1 MTGAQVLA
9 FPQSRATAAL
19 RTQTHDDARR
29 IAPLRAERKLV
40 TVMFVDVK
48 GSMDLSRSI
57 DLEAWWL
64 LVAELFELMCG
75 SVDQFGGWIANYT
88 GDGIEAIFE
97 PDSAGGDHAGRA
109 CQAALCLRDAIR
121 LPAANLFGERALK
134 LSIRIGINSGEVLV
148 GTIGSGYNR
157 YYTANGYPVALAKR
171 VEGLAHPDRIYL
183 TEHTAALVAG
193 GLQLTDLGAFDI
205 RGAEAPVRVFELA

>member
-1 MTGAQVLA
+1 MPVEPAKRRCV
-9 FPQSRATAAL
+9 FATRSAC
-19 RTQTHDDARR
+19 RRR
-29 IAPLRAERKLV
+29 ICSAS
-40 TVMFVDVK
+40 
-48 GSMDLSRSI
+48 GRS
-57 DLEAWWL
+57 
-64 LVAELFELMCG
+64 
-75 SVDQFGGWIANYT
+75 S
-88 GDGIEAIFE
+88 
-97 PDSAGGDHAGRA
+97 
-109 CQAALCLRDAIR
+109 
-121 LPAANLFGERALK
+121 

-193 GLQLTDLGAFDI
+193 GLQLTDLGAFDV